1 MILNELGK
9 LHSIETVA
17 NKLNVSRQTVYAWI
31 EKGSLKA
38 LKLGGT
44 VYRVPEKELEHFIF
58 KAMYNNN
65 SKEVN

>member
-9 LHSIETVA
+9 LYSIETVA

-38 LKLGGT
+38 LKLGGIT
-44 VYRVPEKELEHFIF
+44 TSYAF
-58 KAMYNNN
+58 K
-65 SKEVN
+65 